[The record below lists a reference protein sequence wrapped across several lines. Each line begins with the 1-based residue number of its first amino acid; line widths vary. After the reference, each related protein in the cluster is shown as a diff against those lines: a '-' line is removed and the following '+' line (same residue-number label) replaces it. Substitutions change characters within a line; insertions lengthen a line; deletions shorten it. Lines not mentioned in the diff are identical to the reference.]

1 MSFEYKLKSIYESN
15 GREATLRA
23 LGDAIAEKKFNPKTE
38 FSIRRLFE
46 SFHGPDWAESF
57 SSRRVMEGPEGVSLS
72 NAAAVGVSGQILLS
86 IIKDTYEL
94 QNTVADQ
101 LVTEIG
107 VSNQNLGQEVT
118 AYISSPTSV
127 GQIVDEGQTFPSD
140 TVATQSVTLPAINKW
155 GKMLSLSYEA
165 VYGDKTS
172 QIVKQAEM
180 IGEYVKLSK
189 TYHILNTVL
198 GYAQSYIFNG
208 TNLNTYYSA
217 GDNGPFTNKIT
228 SFAISSLS
236 SINQL
241 EQTILNQV
249 DPYSGQPIELLD
261 RKQVLVVPQSL
272 YKVKS
277 IISAENV
284 RLGNYA
290 VTGNKFDTYAANPL
304 NANEY
309 EILSDIYVQRV
320 LQQNGMS
327 YSDSADFML
336 FGNFKKAF
344 MYRVFRPLQLDVLPQ
359 PSQFNITNDIL
370 FTARAVHMGSCGVF
384 EPRAV
389 ALGVV
394 S

>member
-1 MSFEYKLKSIYESN
+1 MFEHKLKSIYESN

-23 LGDAIAEKKFNPKTE
+23 LSDAVAEKKFNPKTDW
-38 FSIRRLFE
+38 SVRRLFE
-46 SFHGPDWAESF
+46 AFHGHDWYEQF
-57 SSRRVMEGPEGVSLS
+57 SNRRIMEGPEGVSLS
-72 NAAAVGVSGQILLS
+72 NAAAVGVSGQLLLS
-86 IIKDTYEL
+86 IIKDAYEL
-94 QNTVADQ
+94 QTTVADE
-101 LVTEIG
+101 LCTEIG
-107 VSNQNLGQEVT
+107 VSNQNLGPEVT
-118 AYISSPTSV
+118 AYISSPSSV
-127 GQIVDEGQTFPSD
+127 GQIVEEGQTFPAD
-140 TVATQSVTLPAINKW
+140 VVATQSVTLPPILKW
-155 GKMLSLSYEA
+155 GKLINLSYESVA
-165 VYGDKTS
+165 GDKTS

-189 TYHILNTVL
+189 TYHILNIVL
-198 GYAQSYIFNG
+198 GYLQTYTFNG
-208 TNLNTYYSA
+208 NSLNTYYDAMA
-217 GDNGPFTNKIT
+217 GGPFTNKIT
-228 SFAISSLS
+228 SFAITSLS

-261 RKQVLVVPQSL
+261 KKQVLVVPQSV

-290 VTGNKFDTYAANPL
+290 VSGNKFDTYAGNPL

-320 LQQNGMS
+320 LSQNGMS
-327 YSDSADFML
+327 YSDAADFML
-336 FGNFKKAF
+336 FGNIKKAF
-344 MYRVFRPLQLDVLPQ
+344 MYRVFRPLELTVLPQ
-359 PSQFNITNDIL
+359 PSQYNVTNDIL
-370 FTARAVHMGSCGVF
+370 FTARAVHMGSCGVY